1 MYNLNKSKDK
11 VSLMEKIKVLI
22 VEDNEEISF
31 LIQNF
36 LNGCGFF
43 TNAVY
48 TATDGISY
56 LKNNHY
62 DILLLDLNLPDYNGY
77 DLLSS
82 VRKDIAI
89 PVIVISAYSDL
100 DTKLKAFRYGASDYM
115 VKPIEFLELEARIWA
130 LLSILGKIKSDEKV
144 SLFTIEQNNILFKN
158 EIINLT
164 SLEFKILSFFINNQ
178 GLSIS
183 RDAILEVLPTVNNH
197 RLLDN
202 HIKNIRVKIEP
213 DKSKPIYLKTEYGVG
228 YKFI

>member
-1 MYNLNKSKDK
+1 MD
-11 VSLMEKIKVLI
+11 KIKILI
-22 VEDNEEISF
+22 VEDDEEISF

-36 LNGCGFF
+36 LNNCGFLAK
-43 TNAVY
+43 AVY

-56 LKNNHY
+56 LKNNNY
-62 DILLLDLNLPDYNGY
+62 DILLLDLNLPDFSGY

-100 DTKLKAFRYGASDYM
+100 DIKLKAFKYGASDYM

-144 SLFTIEQNNILFKN
+144 ALFTIKQNNILFKN
-158 EIINLT
+158 NILDLT
-164 SLEFKILSFFINNQ
+164 SLEFNILSFFINNQ
-178 GLSIS
+178 GLVIS
-183 RDAILEVLPTVNNH
+183 REKLLDAVPSVKNH

-202 HIKNIRVKIEP
+202 HIKNIRIKIEEN
-213 DKSKPIYLKTEYGVG
+213 KSKPIYLKTEYGIG

>member
-1 MYNLNKSKDK
+1 
-11 VSLMEKIKVLI
+11 MEKIKILI

-31 LIQNF
+31 LIQSF
-36 LNGCGFF
+36 LNGCGFLVE
-43 TNAVY
+43 AVY

-56 LKNNHY
+56 LKNNNY

-77 DLLSS
+77 DLLST

-100 DTKLKAFRYGASDYM
+100 DTKLKAFKYGASDYM

-130 LLSILGKIKSDEKV
+130 LLSILGKIKSEEKV
-144 SLFTIEQNNILFKN
+144 ALFTIKQNNILFKN

-164 SLEFKILSFFINNQ
+164 SLEFNILSFFINNQ
-178 GLSIS
+178 GQTLS
-183 RDAILEVLPTVNNH
+183 RDDILEVVPLVKNH

-202 HIKNIRVKIEP
+202 HIKNIRSKIEVN
-213 DKSKPIYLKTEYGVG
+213 KSKPIYLKTEYGFG